1 MPIRTLPPLLVNQI
15 AAGEVIERPANV
27 VKELVENSL
36 DAGASQIR
44 VRIRAGGR
52 ELIEVVDDGV
62 GIDAAE
68 LALAVAPHSTSKIAT
83 VDDLGAIRTMGF
95 RGEAIASIASVSHLR
110 ICSRTADAA
119 NGAEIEAEADRVG
132 PIRPAATA
140 LGTTVSVQRLFFN
153 TPARLKFLKT
163 ESTESGRVNEML
175 QSLALAH
182 PEVGFTL
189 ESDGRVVLDL
199 PGGQSRR
206 ERVIAIFGKELRD
219 DLLELAESA
228 SESWIK
234 VGGLTGTPT
243 TARPTARHLRLY
255 VNGRSVTDRS
265 VLHAVRDAY
274 RGLIDPTRY
283 PTAAIFL
290 EIDPREVDVNVHPT
304 KAEVRF
310 RNAQTVHGAVRHAVR
325 SALRAADLVPELSLE
340 ERPAQPGRPTWL
352 PLGPA
357 TSERGST
364 IPWSADVGPWSADVG
379 ARGSGGPG
387 SAVPSWSRPRDSA
400 LAGFSI
406 TEARAA
412 MAESLPPAPAE
423 MGDAP
428 AFAAPFRRVPYL
440 QAHRKYLVIEDDEG
454 ITVVDQHA
462 LHERVMYEA
471 LQARLW
477 AGDGQGTLESQQLL
491 MPVSLP
497 ADRSRLE
504 ALESIEPLLRRLG
517 IEAAASGP
525 ASIGVHAA
533 PTLLFERGVEPIE
546 FLGDLLD
553 RVATGSLPAEQDA
566 ALSEVISM
574 MACKAAIKAGDRLT
588 DGEIVA
594 LLARRDAIERSTA
607 CPHGRPTSLRLTL
620 RELDRQFG
628 RG

>member
-36 DAGASQIR
+36 DAGATQIT
-44 VRIRAGGR
+44 VRIRGGGR

-62 GIDAAE
+62 GIAAAE
-68 LALAVAPHSTSKIAT
+68 LPLAIAPHATSKIAT

-119 NGAEIEAEADRVG
+119 NGAEIEVEADQVG
-132 PIRPAATA
+132 AVRPAATA

-175 QSLALAH
+175 QSLALGH
-182 PEVGFTL
+182 PEIGFTL
-189 ESDGRVVLDL
+189 ESDGRVALTL
-199 PGGQSRR
+199 AARQSNR
-206 ERVIAIFGKELRD
+206 ERAVAIFGKELRD
-219 DLLELAESA
+219 QLLELPEDSSA
-228 SESWIK
+228 SWIR
-234 VGGLTGTPT
+234 VGGLAGTPT
-243 TARPTARHLRLY
+243 TARPTARQLRLY
-255 VNGRSVTDRS
+255 VNGRAITDRS
-265 VLHAVRDAY
+265 VTHAVRDAY

-310 RNAQTVHGAVRHAVR
+310 RNAQTVHGAVRHAI
-325 SALRAADLVPELSLE
+325 RAALHAANLVPELSLE
-340 ERPAQPGRPTWL
+340 KAAPAIDPPAWGAVGTPPAFCGPGL
-352 PLGPA
+352 
-357 TSERGST
+357 
-364 IPWSADVGPWSADVG
+364 PWSGRLAPGSAATGPSAP
-379 ARGSGGPG
+379 AWNRPRGSGM
-387 SAVPSWSRPRDSA
+387 
-400 LAGFSI
+400 AGFSI

-412 MAESLPPAPAE
+412 MAQPSGVPSARSDDSPS
-423 MGDAP
+423 
-428 AFAAPFRRVPYL
+428 FAAPFRTVPYL

-462 LHERVMYEA
+462 LHERVMYET
-471 LQARLW
+471 LQFRLW
-477 AGDGQGTLESQQLL
+477 SGDGQGALESQRLL
-491 MPVSLP
+491 MPASLL

-504 ALESIEPLLRRLG
+504 ALEAIEPLLNRLG
-517 IEAAASGP
+517 FEAAPSGP

-533 PTLLFERGVEPIE
+533 PTLLFERGVEPLE

-553 RVATGSLPAEQDA
+553 RVAAGSMPADHDA

-574 MACKAAIKAGDRLT
+574 MACKAAVKAGDRLT
-588 DGEIVA
+588 DGEIVS
-594 LLARRDAIERSTA
+594 LLAQRDAIERSTA